1 MTRISLGFV
10 VMIAAMGAVTG
21 GAYSQEASEDTTLS
35 ASGDAVSGQ
44 NVFRKCQACHNPG
57 ASMTYKPGP
66 NLDKI
71 FGRMAGKAANYKGY
85 SKALRESA
93 IIWSETLLDQ
103 WLSNPQNFLPGNKM
117 PFAGIRS
124 AQDRADLMAYLRE
137 ATEAGQ

>member
-21 GAYSQEASEDTTLS
+21 GAYGQEASEDTTLS

-44 NVFRKCQACHNPG
+44 NVFQKCQACHNPG
-57 ASMTYKPGP
+57 ASVTYKPGP

-71 FGRMAGKAANYKGY
+71 FGRVAGMETNYKGY
-85 SKALRESA
+85 SKALKESA

>member
-21 GAYSQEASEDTTLS
+21 AAYGQEAGEDTTLS
-35 ASGDAVSGQ
+35 ARGDAGAGQ

-57 ASMTYKPGP
+57 VSVTYKPGP

-71 FGRMAGKAANYKGY
+71 FGRVAGMETNYKGY
-85 SKALRESA
+85 SKALKESA

>member
-1 MTRISLGFV
+1 MET
-10 VMIAAMGAVTG
+10 
-21 GAYSQEASEDTTLS
+21 
-35 ASGDAVSGQ
+35 
-44 NVFRKCQACHNPG
+44 
-57 ASMTYKPGP
+57 
-66 NLDKI
+66 
-71 FGRMAGKAANYKGY
+71 NYKGY
-85 SKALRESA
+85 SKALKESA

>member
-1 MTRISLGFV
+1 MTRLSLGFV

-21 GAYSQEASEDTTLS
+21 GAFGQEASEDTTLS

-57 ASMTYKPGP
+57 ASVTYKPGP

-71 FGRMAGKAANYKGY
+71 FGRVAGMETNYKRY
-85 SKALRESA
+85 SKALKESA

>member
-10 VMIAAMGAVTG
+10 VMIAAMGVATG
-21 GAYSQEASEDTTLS
+21 GTYGQEAGEDTTLS
-35 ASGDAVSGQ
+35 ASGDAVAGQ
-44 NVFRKCQACHNPG
+44 TVFRKCQACHNPG
-57 ASMTYKPGP
+57 ASAAFKPGP

-71 FGRMAGKAANYKGY
+71 FGRVAGKATNYKGY
-85 SKALRESA
+85 SKALKESA